1 MNDHVEPHSTQQA
14 SQANRRRAFT
24 ALDVQS
30 RPPPGKRR
38 PLVDRARSIRVLP
51 LFVAPRIQVLAETLA
66 NQIAAGE
73 VVERPAA
80 AVKELVENALDA
92 GARRIEVDLGEGGCR
107 LVRVRDDGSG
117 MGREDARLSLS
128 RHATS
133 KLRTKDDL
141 FAISTYGFRG
151 EALPSIAAVSR
162 FTLLTCEPGA
172 GGGTRIEVEGG
183 RVLSV
188 EDAGAPPGTTVEA
201 RDLFWNV
208 PARRKFLKRAAT
220 EQAHAVEAVLRL
232 ALPRPEVEFTVREN
246 GRVLLRL
253 PAGPAAAVQ
262 ERRAEEALGHEVRGL
277 LLPVS
282 AQVRG
287 IRARGLIA
295 SPAVERS
302 NASAVW
308 LFVNGRAVRDRQL
321 THAVLRAYGEVM
333 PHGRYPAALVFLEV
347 PPREVDV
354 NVHPAKAEVR
364 LADGRAAH
372 EAISAALRPALAS
385 GSWLPLPGAR
395 GSGPASSFPGDPA
408 GDRSARVAEALRR
421 YGERAPYEKPRWE
434 ADAPFAG
441 AGRPT
446 SDPSAIVRDGGE
458 AAGAAAPTAAA
469 AGQAPLI
476 APAPYF
482 AGLRY
487 LGQLHRTY
495 LVCEGPRGLVL
506 IDQHAAHERMNYQR
520 LRRAAAERRGQ
531 VQPLLVPLLLRLAP
545 AAAARIAEGAAD
557 LAAIGVEVEP
567 FGGGSAAVKALPAPL
582 ASLPE
587 SALAALLADL
597 AEELASSGRGESLER
612 RRDALLARAAC
623 HASVRAH
630 DALGEGEARALLGAL
645 DETDYGARCAHGRPV
660 VAEWPVPEIE
670 KRFGRDYESH
680 ARAAPPETL

>member
-1 MNDHVEPHSTQQA
+1 M
-14 SQANRRRAFT
+14 
-24 ALDVQS
+24 
-30 RPPPGKRR
+30 
-38 PLVDRARSIRVLP
+38 
-51 LFVAPRIQVLAETLA
+51 APRIHVLAETLA

-92 GARRIEVDLGEGGCR
+92 GARRVEVDLQDGGCR

-117 MGREDARLSLS
+117 MGREDARLSLQ

-133 KLRTKDDL
+133 KLRSKEEL
-141 FAISTYGFRG
+141 FAIATYGFRG

-162 FTLLTCEPGA
+162 FTLLTCEAGA
-172 GGGTRIEVEGG
+172 PAGTRIEVEGG

-232 ALPRPEVEFTVREN
+232 ALPRPEVEFTVREG
-246 GRVLLRL
+246 GRILLRL
-253 PAGPAAAVQ
+253 PPGEAAVVQ
-262 ERRAEEALGHEVRGL
+262 EQRAEEALGREVRGRL
-277 LLPVS
+277 LS
-282 AQVRG
+282 ISGQVRG
-287 IRARGLIA
+287 VRARGLVA
-295 SPAVERS
+295 SPAIERS

-347 PPREVDV
+347 PAREVDV

-372 EAISAALRPALAS
+372 EAITAALRTVLAS
-385 GSWLPLPGAR
+385 GAWLPLGGTGQVAPAR
-395 GSGPASSFPGDPA
+395 PYALSSD
-408 GDRSARVAEALRR
+408 DRSARVAEALQR
-421 YGERAPYEKPRWE
+421 YGERAPYEKPGWS
-434 ADAPFAG
+434 ADPRFAATGAGPMSDPAATVRGGGEGAG
-441 AGRPT
+441 APILPG
-446 SDPSAIVRDGGE
+446 
-458 AAGAAAPTAAA
+458 
-469 AGQAPLI
+469 GQAALI
-476 APAPYF
+476 APQPYF

-506 IDQHAAHERMNYQR
+506 VDQHAAHERMNYQR
-520 LRRAAAERRGQ
+520 LRRAAAERRAQ
-531 VQPLLVPLLLRLAP
+531 VQPLLVPVLLRLAP

-582 ASLPE
+582 ATLREP
-587 SALAALLADL
+587 ALAALLTDL
-597 AEELASSGRGESLER
+597 AEELSTSGRGESLER

-630 DALGEGEARALLGAL
+630 DALSEGEARALLGAL
-645 DETDYGARCAHGRPV
+645 DATDYGARCAHGRPV
-660 VAEWPVPEIE
+660 VAEWPVAEIE

-680 ARAAPPETL
+680 ARAAPADTL